1 MASKRIRGMPVLNF
15 NLDDSVIERLVGRR
29 GLRRGRD

>member
-1 MASKRIRGMPVLNF
+1 LNF